1 MSNLN
6 VGIISESIVQQ
17 HHLRNIT
24 ESCGFTIFDAWLV
37 TQVFDNFLLLERA
50 KESVDVWLVDIDSSS
65 ISMLEKFNTF
75 ERWLYGLN
83 VPVIFG
89 EGKVYNIN
97 DPGFGAWSRLLSD
110 KLLSVSGQLSVIEYH
125 LNPAKNVW
133 VLGASTG
140 GPEAVKEFL
149 DRLPSGLGL
158 ALIYVQHIESQQNL
172 VLANSI
178 ARNSAYQGRVAG
190 HGDVLCVDTVTIVPS
205 DKQLDILVDGTLAIR
220 SNAWRG
226 VYKPSI
232 DHMVATVAD
241 RFGSYS
247 GVIYF
252 SGMGDDGKVGARLMS
267 RAGGNVWIQRPSQ
280 CAADSMPN
288 AINSTGCVKVNDSVK
303 NLAIHLQ
310 RLQIQRLQKEKSLAT
325 SNA

>member
-1 MSNLN
+1 MRSLN

-17 HHLRNIT
+17 HHLRGTT
-24 ESCGFTIFDAWLV
+24 ESCGLTVFDAWLV
-37 TQVFDNFLLLERA
+37 TEIFDNFFLLERA
-50 KESVDVWLVDIDSSS
+50 RKSVDVWLVDIDSSS
-65 ISMLEKFNTF
+65 ISMLEKFSVF

-89 EGKVYNIN
+89 EGKVYNVN
-97 DPGFGAWSRLLSD
+97 DTGFASWSRLLAD
-110 KLLSVSGQLSVIEYH
+110 KLLSVSGQLSVIEYN
-125 LNPAKNVW
+125 LTPAKHVW

-140 GPEAVKEFL
+140 GPEVVKEFL
-149 DRLPSGLGL
+149 DALPSGLEL
-158 ALIYVQHIESQQNL
+158 ALVYVQHIESQQNL

-190 HGDVLCVDTVTIVPS
+190 NGDVLCVDTVTIVPS

-226 VYKPSI
+226 IYRPSI
-232 DHMVATVAD
+232 DHVVANVAD
-241 RFGSYS
+241 RFGACS

-252 SGMGDDGKVGARLMS
+252 SGMGDDGIVGARLMC
-267 RAGGNVWIQRPSQ
+267 RGGGNVWIQTPSQ
-280 CAADSMPN
+280 CTAGSMPN
-288 AINSTGCVKVNDSVK
+288 AIDSTGCVKVMDSVK

-310 RLQIQRLQKEKSLAT
+310 CLQRAKTIAT
-325 SNA
+325 TSI